1 MLFRVFSSLLA
12 ENTKWYALNDRLC
25 GKEPRKFR
33 ENSVFSLFTD
43 EIRRLKF
50 EDLRD
55 ENGGHVLPGS
65 AEEAG
70 EVRSMFMW
78 ELLSQC

>member
-1 MLFRVFSSLLA
+1 M
-12 ENTKWYALNDRLC
+12 
-25 GKEPRKFR
+25 
-33 ENSVFSLFTD
+33 FSLFTD

-55 ENGGHVLPGS
+55 ENGGHVLPSS

>member
-1 MLFRVFSSLLA
+1 M
-12 ENTKWYALNDRLC
+12 
-25 GKEPRKFR
+25 
-33 ENSVFSLFTD
+33 FSLFTD